1 MLNSFRPTRLY
12 LYTENLRF
20 NIRNIKR
27 HVGDGVKVI
36 AVVKANAYNF
46 GIKQAAWILREEGIK
61 EFAVATIDEGAELRD
76 AGILSPI
83 LILGQTFPEDA
94 KVLVDYDLTPAVS
107 DSSLPREF
115 SKEAAKRETIA
126 KVHLKV
132 DTGMGRIGHFPD
144 TALSVLEEIH
154 QMRNI
159 SVEGIFTHFSVA
171 DERDKEYTRLQLER
185 FKKLLSELDGRG
197 ILPPVK
203 HCANSAA
210 ILDMPETYM
219 DAVRPGIILY
229 GMYPSGEV
237 SRSIEI
243 KPVMEVKTRIS
254 FVKEQPPGS
263 SVGYGRTYN
272 TKGYERIAVLPVG
285 YADGYTR
292 LFSNKAFVLVGG
304 RRAPVVGNICMDQT
318 MIDVTH
324 IPDVHVGDE
333 VVLLGKQGGEEISAE
348 ELASIL
354 GTINYE
360 VVNLF
365 SSWRVGRV
373 YV

>member
-27 HVGDGVKVI
+27 HVGDRVKVI

-61 EFAVATIDEGAELRD
+61 EFAVATIDEGIELRD

-94 KVLVDYDLTPAVS
+94 KVLVGYDLTPAVS
-107 DSSLPREF
+107 DSSLPREL
-115 SKEAAKRETIA
+115 SKEATKRETIA

-144 TALSVLEEIH
+144 AALSVLEELSR
-154 QMRNI
+154 MRNI

-171 DERDKEYTRLQLER
+171 DERDKEYTRWQLKR
-185 FKKLLSELDGRG
+185 FKKLLSELDGKSV
-197 ILPPVK
+197 LPLVK

-285 YADGYTR
+285 YADGYIR
-292 LFSNKAFVLVGG
+292 LFSNKAFVLVKGK
-304 RRAPVVGNICMDQT
+304 RAPVVGNICMDQT

-333 VVLLGKQGGEEISAE
+333 VVLLGKQGGEEVSAE

-365 SSWRVGRV
+365 SSWRVGRI

>member
-1 MLNSFRPTRLY
+1 
-12 LYTENLRF
+12 
-20 NIRNIKR
+20 
-27 HVGDGVKVI
+27 
-36 AVVKANAYNF
+36 
-46 GIKQAAWILREEGIK
+46 
-61 EFAVATIDEGAELRD
+61 
-76 AGILSPI
+76 
-83 LILGQTFPEDA
+83 
-94 KVLVDYDLTPAVS
+94 
-107 DSSLPREF
+107 LPREL

>member
-12 LYTENLRF
+12 LYTDNLRF
-20 NIRNIKR
+20 NIRNIRK
-27 HVGDGVKVI
+27 HVGDSVRVI

-46 GIKQAAWILREEGIK
+46 GIKQAAWILREEGVRD
-61 EFAVATIDEGAELRD
+61 FAVATIDEGVELRD

-94 KVLVDYDLTPAVS
+94 KVLLEYALIPTVS
-107 DSSLPREF
+107 DESLPKYL
-115 SKEAAKRETIA
+115 SKEASKRGVVA
-126 KVHLKV
+126 RVHFKV

-144 TALSVLEEIH
+144 RAIHILESIYKME
-154 QMRNI
+154 NVF
-159 SVEGIFTHFSVA
+159 VEGIFTHFSVA
-171 DERDKEYTRLQLER
+171 DIKDKTYTKWQLRR
-185 FKKLLSELDGRG
+185 FKELLSKLDSKG

-210 ILDMPETYM
+210 TLDMPESYM
-219 DAVRPGIILY
+219 DAIRPGIILY
-229 GMYPSGEV
+229 GMYPSDEV

-243 KPVMEVKTRIS
+243 KPVMELKTEIS
-254 FVKEQPPGS
+254 FVKEQPAGS
-263 SVGYGRTYN
+263 SIGYGRTYV
-272 TKGYERIAVLPVG
+272 TKGREKIAVLPVG

-292 LFSNKAFVLVGG
+292 LFSNKASVLVRGK
-304 RRAPVVGNICMDQT
+304 RAPVVGNICMDQT

-324 IPDVHVGDE
+324 VPNVQVGDE
-333 VVLLGKQGGEEISAE
+333 VVLLGKQGEEEISAE

-360 VVNLF
+360 IVNLF